1 MTAPIPQQTSDQHP
15 GAGRAAAPVGLRGA
29 DPVRAERGLR
39 RMPGRQNRPRSPSDA
54 VQRPRHPLW
63 SAARHLCALGLAVIA
78 AAGVWP
84 AHAEK
89 ADRDQPLTFSADRMR
104 LDEKR
109 RVRVLTGD
117 VEIAKGTLLIR
128 AAQIELRE
136 TAQGQTAVATGS
148 NGKPATF
155 RQKRE
160 GVDEVVEGQAQRID
174 YDARNDTVRF
184 TQQASV
190 RRYRGTVLADEISGQ
205 SISYDADS
213 EVIEVQGGSASG
225 TAASSGR
232 VRGVLAPTPA
242 PAAASR

>member
-1 MTAPIPQQTSDQHP
+1 MTAPSPQQTSDQHLARRLGAIVLALAGLA
-15 GAGRAAAPVGLRGA
+15 GAGPAA
-29 DPVRAERGLR
+29 
-39 RMPGRQNRPRSPSDA
+39 
-54 VQRPRHPLW
+54 
-63 SAARHLCALGLAVIA
+63 
-78 AAGVWP
+78 
-84 AHAEK
+84 AEK

-160 GVDEVVEGQAQRID
+160 GVDEVVEGQALRID

-205 SISYDADS
+205 SISYDADT
-213 EVIEVQGGSASG
+213 EVIEVQGG
-225 TAASSGR
+225 AAGNGAAGSTGGR

-242 PAAASR
+242 GPAPASPAASR